1 MQHDVAHRLGH
12 LRPDGLLMPAETVG
26 EAAHLYTEGHPP
38 RTDSPTY
45 VAARKVLMHTRRG
58 GCMVCGGLPDMTH
71 PELGDVADPTG
82 LQDHHGGGVYVKDV
96 LVALNLFGTEWSLG
110 WSADPTVGIHE
121 IPFPIWLGQVT
132 CDWPRWD
139 MWAGTCG
146 TLAVAPDPETGGAVV
161 LHANPAHH
169 PGIDRGTR
177 LAAGHPI
184 HAAAQAGV
192 AA

>member
-1 MQHDVAHRLGH
+1 VDSTFNANVKLCAPHHVGRMD
-12 LRPDGLLMPAETVG
+12 RPSKDAAGR
-26 EAAHLYTEGHPP
+26 EA
-38 RTDSPTY
+38 
-45 VAARKVLMHTRRG
+45 
-58 GCMVCGGLPDMTH
+58 
-71 PELGDVADPTG
+71 
-82 LQDHHGGGVYVKDV
+82 
-96 LVALNLFGTEWSLG
+96 
-110 WSADPTVGIHE
+110 VGIHE
-121 IPFPIWLGQVT
+121 IPFPLWLGQVT